1 MGCKGDGDTH
11 GALSVWFIEHV
22 RGLGASIKGFK
33 SMIFLND
40 ELIHRLMSAKMNN
53 LWRFDLYENHFAT
66 IIDPDDKGWSP
77 FYWGSLGTRLQCHCT
92 QGMERMGTIKEWHGQ
107 MSHEGS
113 GQPGQ
118 GAFRRGASHRPDVN
132 VTMWASRRSVLSHQD
147 KTTNNEA
154 ENRGKCI
161 YKTLLVAN
169 TWDAIW
175 LVARQPGRDTKHHNV
190 TPDTEL
196 TAHCNYCE

>member
-22 RGLGASIKGFK
+22 RGLRASIKGSK

-118 GAFRRGASHRPDVN
+118 GAVRRGASHRPDVN
-132 VTMWASRRSVLSHQD
+132 VTMWACEHPGGQSSVI
-147 KTTNNEA
+147 KTRPKTMKQRTEGNAFTRHYWWQTLEMQFGWWTGSQA
-154 ENRGKCI
+154 AGSW
-161 YKTLLVAN
+161 YKAS
-169 TWDAIW
+169 
-175 LVARQPGRDTKHHNV
+175 
-190 TPDTEL
+190 
-196 TAHCNYCE
+196 